1 MINYTGASIRTDAAT
16 QLTQLDLSQIGI
28 TQFNGWSEV
37 IVADT
42 DTRGMALWTLAP
54 VAAGSTQS
62 WTPNTVANINETA
75 INDATL
81 ISTATN
87 NAFSEW
93 TTPVTPPS
101 GSWTVNAIVQEA
113 RVQRAGTGPQN
124 FDWLVRTGGADYA
137 AGTTQA
143 PTTSFANFQYQ
154 WATNPSTL
162 APWSI
167 SNIAAG
173 FNLGIKS
180 LT

>member
-1 MINYTGASIRTDAAT
+1 LQTG
-16 QLTQLDLSQIGI
+16 
-28 TQFNGWSEV
+28 NVWHSEV
-37 IVADT
+37 IIADE

-54 VAAGSTQS
+54 TAAGNTQS
-62 WTPNTVANINETA
+62 WTPNTVGNISETTTS
-75 INDATL
+75 DATF

-93 TTPVTPPS
+93 TTPVTPPT
-101 GSWTVNAIVQEA
+101 GSWSVRAIVQDA
-113 RVQRAGTGPQN
+113 RVQRGTTGPQT
-124 FDWLVRTGGADYA
+124 FDWMVRTAGADYA

-143 PTTSFANFQYQ
+143 PTTTYANFRNQL
-154 WATNPSTL
+154 WSTNPSTL

-167 SNIAAG
+167 ANIAAG